1 MENGPNRLVAAVR
14 RRPALRDFVYRLG
27 RRRAAVIVRWFLPCL
42 ERGDRVLDVGAGT
55 GNVTE
60 LLRRRGWDTTPLD
73 VEDLTFT
80 EGISPVIYDGGRMPF
95 EDASFDVALIST
107 VLHHVTDADA
117 ILREAARVA
126 RRLIVVEDVVSGPA
140 NRYATYALDSLL
152 TLEFAGHPHSNRTDA
167 GWRETFERLGLRL
180 RRAEY
185 QSSMLVLRHAL
196 YCLESTAAHGG

>member
-1 MENGPNRLVAAVR
+1 MENGPNRLVASIR

-27 RRRAAVIVRWFLPCL
+27 RRRAAVIVRWLLPCL

-73 VEDLTFT
+73 VEDLTFAQ
-80 EGISPVIYDGGRMPF
+80 GITPVIYDGDRMPF

-107 VLHHVTDADA
+107 VLHHVPDADS

-126 RRLIVVEDVVSGPA
+126 RRVIVVEDVVSGPA

-152 TLEFAGHPHSNRTDA
+152 TLEFVGHPHSNRSDA
-167 GWRETFERLGLRL
+167 DWRATFARLGLRL
-180 RRAEY
+180 QRAEY

-196 YCLESTAAHGG
+196 YCLEVGGSARG